1 MKLSF
6 LRANFCS
13 ELMNYTQKVPVT
25 KGEAYLMGMFS
36 TLNYLVDAPM
46 EEILG
51 EVPISNEIKMA
62 LLNQEG
68 PCGALYGLVLSYE
81 HADWSKV
88 TKYSEELE
96 IPANLLTS
104 LYFDCMEQ
112 ANMVWK
118 DMNAQ

>member
-68 PCGALYGLVLSYE
+68 PCGALYGLEQGDEVFRGVGNSGKSADLS
-81 HADWSKV
+81 V
-88 TKYSEELE
+88 
-96 IPANLLTS
+96 
-104 LYFDCMEQ
+104 F
-112 ANMVWK
+112 
-118 DMNAQ
+118 